1 MEKDFLEVLT
11 HLKTK
16 YGVILEPYPSIPDRM
31 QVPGWEQFWWGGNWR
46 AWFENEGVNG
56 GSRDGRGAGLKYLS
70 FPKNSV
76 PVVSCPH
83 RQRRFSPN
91 CPLPPKV
98 LYILGLQQAPVA

>member
-1 MEKDFLEVLT
+1 MEKDFLAVLT

-56 GSRDGRGAGLKYLS
+56 GSRDGKGRWS
-70 FPKNSV
+70 
-76 PVVSCPH
+76 
-83 RQRRFSPN
+83 
-91 CPLPPKV
+91 
-98 LYILGLQQAPVA
+98 